1 MGCCSWEDICQPK
14 ENGGLGIRDLFTV
27 IKSLITHAAGNIAI
41 NKNPFLTSILKAKY
55 FHSNSFWMARAD
67 GPRSIF
73 WSSILQIK
81 NDLVQNVIYQIH
93 NGNTSIWSSPWCQ
106 IWNTIHDHLLLPVTH
121 SPLPSVVSDL
131 WIPNTHIWNMDL
143 LSTIFDPQAVQII
156 SQVVTVDSQHQD
168 ILRWTP
174 ARKGDCSTKNIYR
187 FLRSQDQVQLPL
199 TGSRSLQQQAN
210 QILQRMWKL
219 KNLPPLIKTFTWRLI
234 RRALATGCQAARY
247 STHIDEHCSVCG
259 LTETDAH
266 LFFHCDFARAVWFSA
281 TPPLRADT
289 TK

>member
-1 MGCCSWEDICQPK
+1 
-14 ENGGLGIRDLFTV
+14 
-27 IKSLITHAAGNIAI
+27 
-41 NKNPFLTSILKAKY
+41 
-55 FHSNSFWMARAD
+55 
-67 GPRSIF
+67 
-73 WSSILQIK
+73 
-81 NDLVQNVIYQIH
+81 
-93 NGNTSIWSSPWCQ
+93 
-106 IWNTIHDHLLLPVTH
+106 
-121 SPLPSVVSDL
+121 
-131 WIPNTHIWNMDL
+131 MDL

-187 FLRSQDQVQLPL
+187 FLHSQDHVQLPL

-234 RRALATGCQAARY
+234 RRALATGCRAARY

-281 TPPLRADT
+281 TPLRTETLPIEDDGFRLFYRSLLMI
-289 TK
+289 